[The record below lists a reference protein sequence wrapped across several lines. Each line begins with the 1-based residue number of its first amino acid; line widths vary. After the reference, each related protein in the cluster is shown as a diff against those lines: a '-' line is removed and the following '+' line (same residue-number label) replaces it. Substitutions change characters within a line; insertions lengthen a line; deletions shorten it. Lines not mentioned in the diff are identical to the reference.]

1 MVNVKQLAKKKE
13 LITGGTFACTGC
25 QAIYGLRLVG
35 MALGKDTVIINA
47 AGCMTLTATHP
58 YTCYKTPW
66 LFNAI
71 ENAASTATGV
81 AKGFEAQGKK
91 VNVVCYAG
99 DGMYSLDYSLSDGGH
114 RRWIAAS
121 EEGHRV
127 RVYLRRGAQVVP
139 EKKRKKISEVKIV

>member
-1 MVNVKQLAKKKE
+1 MYDLEFRIMYISPGNIFGWESEKE
-13 LITGGTFACTGC
+13 RKDIDNYRTMLRERKIPP
-25 QAIYGLRLVG
+25 AI
-35 MALGKDTVIINA
+35 
-47 AGCMTLTATHP
+47 P
-58 YTCYKTPW
+58 
-66 LFNAI
+66 
-71 ENAASTATGV
+71 
-81 AKGFEAQGKK
+81 
-91 VNVVCYAG
+91 VCYAG